1 MFQTPSV
8 WPFSYFWLPGPC
20 MCVRCLCF
28 FGQYVLTVIS
38 LSSFSFAPIS
48 PCFILFV
55 RGPGCCPGAVMLSYE
70 GWWGYREG
78 TVMSSMRGGAVESAK
93 SGKSCISFWCLDV
106 SFHNISPVRRP
117 CVSPKKREG
126 TAFQKHKRKSSFV
139 SSGKRYSLV
148 GISFHCPRTICLLKQ
163 EERRA
168 KIHAEETLRFLR
180 TDSVWICQLFA
191 T

>member
-1 MFQTPSV
+1 MCPLSVFFRTICDYCHQPVVFQ
-8 WPFSYFWLPGPC
+8 FSPRFHPALSCLSEGLDVALGQTCSDEGWV
-20 MCVRCLCF
+20 VRGGLQSHVKHVRGHCRRCQKWSILH
-28 FGQYVLTVIS
+28 
-38 LSSFSFAPIS
+38 
-48 PCFILFV
+48 FILVLRHLISQHLSCTASV
-55 RGPGCCPGAVMLSYE
+55 RFAE
-70 GWWGYREG
+70 
-78 TVMSSMRGGAVESAK
+78 K
-93 SGKSCISFWCLDV
+93 
-106 SFHNISPVRRP
+106 RR
-117 CVSPKKREG
+117 G